1 MLTPITHTH
10 TSTHSQTHAHT
21 RRLAQRVVKS
31 KSKAKS
37 LMQDLRVYKTTR
49 PIDKKKWKNWTKT
62 ATERVCE
69 REKNLSPKTY

>member
-10 TSTHSQTHAHT
+10 TSTHSQAHAHT

-49 PIDKKKWKNWTKT
+49 PIDKKVEKLDKDSNR
-62 ATERVCE
+62 ASE
-69 REKNLSPKTY
+69 RERKT